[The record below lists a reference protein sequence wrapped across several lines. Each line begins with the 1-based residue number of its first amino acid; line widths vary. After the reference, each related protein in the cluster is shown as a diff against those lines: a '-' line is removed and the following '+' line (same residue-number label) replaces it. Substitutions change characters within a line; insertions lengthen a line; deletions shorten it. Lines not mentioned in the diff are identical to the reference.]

1 MSLKLELFAVLLLVS
16 LEPPTQAHD
25 IYSHLRDRLGGSCCN
40 EKDCRPAPYR
50 MTATGGKFSS
60 RERGSLCQ
68 TPRSSIGRCTVTL
81 VKQTGGIGA
90 GGPKTGRATGWTM
103 QPTVRSY
110 RQTRQRFL
118 GQRSPF
124 VNAASSLFPNAP
136 CEIARRLSRACLW
149 PTESAHE
156 KGPRPVL

>member
-1 MSLKLELFAVLLLVS
+1 MSLKLDLFTAIALLS
-16 LEPPTQAHD
+16 FDPPTEAHD
-25 IYSHLRDRLGGSCCN
+25 IYSPLKDRWGNSCCDDG
-40 EKDCRPAPYR
+40 DCRPAPYR
-50 MTATGGKFSS
+50 MTPAGGKFSS